1 MRYGHSFQ
9 LASTSEDPFNRTTL
23 TLVDL
28 WDFSWLGWIA
38 LETSFPKSPRS
49 LKTEFGVKRY
59 DVFREVTYAVS
70 ESCGS
75 AAHKGGSAAPVQVLM
90 ASFGTPM
97 ASFGFRCIYTH
108 PTAPGLAADDQNI
121 TKPCEDSL
129 NWCQNYEDHISIG
142 ID

>member
-9 LASTSEDPFNRTTL
+9 LASTSEDLFNRTTL
-23 TLVDL
+23 ALVDL

-38 LETSFPKSPRS
+38 LETSFLKSPRS

-75 AAHKGGSAAPVQVLM
+75 ATHKGGSAAPVQVLM
-90 ASFGTPM
+90 ASF
-97 ASFGFRCIYTH
+97 
-108 PTAPGLAADDQNI
+108 
-121 TKPCEDSL
+121 
-129 NWCQNYEDHISIG
+129 
-142 ID
+142 